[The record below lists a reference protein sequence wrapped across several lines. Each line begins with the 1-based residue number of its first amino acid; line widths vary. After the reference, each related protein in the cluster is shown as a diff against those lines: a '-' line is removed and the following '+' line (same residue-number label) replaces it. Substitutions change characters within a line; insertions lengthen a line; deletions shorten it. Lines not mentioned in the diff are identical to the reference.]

1 MTLYHCAVHTTVITS
16 AAATAAP
23 AASSDKAS
31 LRQTNALLMSHLH
44 EPLKGTQLVALR
56 DALASSLLEVEALLG
71 LGNTPTASTAT
82 KVCVHTSKLMM

>member
-1 MTLYHCAVHTTVITS
+1 VTLYHCAVYNTIITTP
-16 AAATAAP
+16 AAAAPP

-56 DALASSLLEVEALLG
+56 DALASSLLEVEGL
-71 LGNTPTASTAT
+71 LGNTPATTTTT
-82 KVCVHTSKLMM
+82 KVCDHCSALML